1 MSQIDKLVAR
11 AVAAC
16 VAQEV
21 LIARQQDRDLIEG
34 LGHRVRQ
41 LEDDNIRNQE
51 RIRALERAN
60 DGHPPA
66 DLEQRLRAHLARLQG
81 IGIGRKRLEEPKP

>member
-21 LIARQQDRDLIEG
+21 LIARAEDRDRLDG
-34 LGHRVRQ
+34 FAHRVAE
-41 LEDDNIRNQE
+41 LERLELQNAE
-51 RIRALERAN
+51 RIRALERHE
-60 DGHPPA
+60 DHSQDYVPA
-66 DLEQRLRAHLARLQG
+66 EVMRRGEALLAKLKA
-81 IGIGRKRLEEPKP
+81 IG